1 MKKKWTRTS
10 FRIRKADHERLKAM
24 SDRAGYKIKD
34 FLDELINRQFNSGIW
49 DKNDEKEVSEVYKDC
64 LELAQSSRVT
74 FEISTTALEQ
84 LSGIQENHKD
94 LNRDQ
99 ILSIMIF
106 ASDNMFAFP
115 LRLERARLRKMRPLV
130 KRIVGLKKRLESD
143 LNKSF
148 HSDHAMYVLLGWD
161 QFIES
166 VNRLDRASEKW
177 SRDIISPTITKDA
190 GRTI

>member
-1 MKKKWTRTS
+1 MKKGWTRTS

-34 FLDELINRQFNSGIW
+34 FLDELINRQYKSGIW
-49 DKNDEKEVSEVYKDC
+49 EKNDENEVSEVYREC

-74 FEISTTALEQ
+74 FEVSTAALTKLNE
-84 LSGIQENHKD
+84 IQENHKD

-143 LNKSF
+143 LKRSF
-148 HSDHAMYVLLGWD
+148 HGDHAMYVLIGWD
-161 QFIES
+161 NFVKS
-166 VNRLDRASEKW
+166 VAHLDGASEKW
-177 SRDIISPTITKDA
+177 SRDIISPSITKET